1 MGNPEKENVLE
12 KAAEAPTT
20 ATDSDL
26 NTHTEKTKDFVE
38 GSTFEKLNLN
48 KWLIEQCKI
57 VG

>member
-1 MGNPEKENVLE
+1 MLE